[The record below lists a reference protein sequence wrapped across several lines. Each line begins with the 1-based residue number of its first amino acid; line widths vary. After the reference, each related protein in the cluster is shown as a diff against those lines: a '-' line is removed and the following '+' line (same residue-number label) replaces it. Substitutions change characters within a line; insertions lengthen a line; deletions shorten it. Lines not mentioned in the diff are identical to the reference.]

1 MIAAISYPLLQNYWW
16 IIDSLLGA
24 LLVFLM
30 FVQGGQSLLYAIGKT
45 DVQRTMLVN
54 TLGRKW
60 EFTFTTLVTFGGA
73 FFASFPLFYATSFGG
88 AYWVWIAIL
97 LSFILQAVSYE
108 YRTKPANFL
117 GKKTYEFFLI
127 INGLL
132 GTVLIGTAVGTFFN
146 GAEFSLNDYNQVTWM
161 GPARGLEAVLTIHN
175 VALGIAVF
183 FLARVLGLLYF
194 LNTVDDDEIVARSK
208 KHIWYNAIPF
218 LVFFLYFVIWLLLKK
233 GFAFNPDSMVVSLEN
248 FKYFHNLIQMPV
260 VLILFLA
267 GVVLVLWGIIN
278 DLFLK
283 AGKGIWFAGTGTVL
297 AVFSLFL
304 LAGFN
309 NTCYYPSV
317 YDLQS
322 SLNIRNSSSSEF
334 TLRAMSVVSLLVPFV
349 LAYIWYAWKSINNKK
364 IDKEEMENESHKY

>member
-1 MIAAISYPLLQNYWW
+1 
-16 IIDSLLGA
+16 
-24 LLVFLM
+24 
-30 FVQGGQSLLYAIGKT
+30 
-45 DVQRTMLVN
+45 
-54 TLGRKW
+54 
-60 EFTFTTLVTFGGA
+60 
-73 FFASFPLFYATSFGG
+73 
-88 AYWVWIAIL
+88 
-97 LSFILQAVSYE
+97 
-108 YRTKPANFL
+108 
-117 GKKTYEFFLI
+117 
-127 INGLL
+127 
-132 GTVLIGTAVGTFFN
+132 
-146 GAEFSLNDYNQVTWM
+146 
-161 GPARGLEAVLTIHN
+161 
-175 VALGIAVF
+175 
-183 FLARVLGLLYF
+183 
-194 LNTVDDDEIVARSK
+194 
-208 KHIWYNAIPF
+208 
-218 LVFFLYFVIWLLLKK
+218 VFFLYFVIWLLLKK

-267 GVVLVLWGIIN
+267 GVVLVLWGIVN

-304 LAGFN
+304 VAGFN

-349 LAYIWYAWKSINNKK
+349 LAYIWFAWKSINNKK